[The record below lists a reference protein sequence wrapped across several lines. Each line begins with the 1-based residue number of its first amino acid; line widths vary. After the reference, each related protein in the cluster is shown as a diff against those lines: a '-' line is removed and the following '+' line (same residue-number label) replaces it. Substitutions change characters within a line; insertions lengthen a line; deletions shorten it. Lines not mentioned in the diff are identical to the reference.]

1 MVLALQPSPKWDWE
15 TIQHYS
21 GSKYKS
27 QVRTDSPQYTELNVV
42 AESAQLFRNEK
53 KTKEDENP
61 VF

>member
-53 KTKEDENP
+53 KKN
-61 VF
+61 